1 MIKVYFPEEKIPY
14 YVYEALQIFGTVE
27 NLVTLIPSYTKLML
41 QLINDDGDILRTD
54 LITDET
60 RKAIKRQVYIVM
72 TQYTGYESPWGCM
85 TGIRPAKT
93 VNQLERD
100 GLNNAEVLEY
110 LLDVYK
116 IREDKAR
123 LAIETAATQADANM
137 LTGERSSSIGFYAGV
152 PFCPT
157 RCLYCSFTSN
167 PIEKYYKSVDKYIDL
182 IGQEIK
188 ETAALIKEHNLS
200 IESLYIGGGTPTS
213 LNEAQLQS
221 YLNHLTDNLDLSR
234 LAEFCLEAGRP
245 DSINEEKLRIS
256 INAGVNRISINPQTM
271 NDITLEAI
279 GRCHTSEQTVKAF
292 YQAREAGFN
301 NINMDIIAGLPGED
315 ERMFEYT
322 LEQINKLQPDSLTVH
337 TLSIK
342 RAAMLRFDADALEKL
357 SFSVTSN
364 MVDMARAFATSLGL
378 RPYYMY
384 RQKNMLGNLENV
396 AYCRKG
402 CESPYNIHIMEEDQ
416 TILAVGAGAVTKV
429 VYSNNRIERAFN
441 VKSVEDYLRRMPEM
455 IERKRLLLDNN
466 I

>member
-1 MIKVYFPEEKIPY
+1 MIKVYFTEEKLLY

-27 NLVTLIPSYTKLML
+27 NLVTLIPSYPQLML
-41 QLINDDGDILRTD
+41 QLIDDNGEVLRTD
-54 LITDET
+54 LITEET
-60 RKAIKRQVYIVM
+60 RKDIKRQVYIVM
-72 TQYTGYESPWGCM
+72 TEYTGYHSPWGCM
-85 TGIRPAKT
+85 TGIRPVKT
-93 VNQLERD
+93 VNQLKFK
-100 GLNNAEVLEY
+100 GLSNEEVLEH
-110 LLDVYK
+110 LLDFYK
-116 IREDKAR
+116 IREDKAK
-123 LAIETAATQADANM
+123 LAIETATTQAEANI
-137 LTGERSSSIGFYAGV
+137 LTGNISSRIGFYAGV

-182 IGQEIK
+182 IGLEI
-188 ETAALIKEHNLS
+188 EATADLIKEHNLS

-213 LNEAQLQS
+213 LNEAQLQR
-221 YLNHLTDNLDLSR
+221 YLNHLVDNLDLSC
-234 LAEFCLEAGRP
+234 LEEFCLEAGRP
-245 DSINEEKLRIS
+245 DSITEEKLRIS
-256 INAGVNRISINPQTM
+256 VAAGVNRISINPQSM
-271 NDITLEAI
+271 NDITLKAI
-279 GRCHTSEQTVKAF
+279 GRCHTREQTVKAF
-292 YQAREAGFN
+292 YQAREAGFK

-315 ERMFEYT
+315 ESMFEYT

-342 RAAMLRFDADALEKL
+342 RAAMLRFDTDALDKL
-357 SFSVTSN
+357 SFSTTSK
-364 MVDMARAFATSLGL
+364 MVDMARAYASSSGL

-429 VYSNNRIERAFN
+429 VFNDNRIERAFN
-441 VKSVEDYLRRMPEM
+441 VKSVEEYLRRMPEM
-455 IERKRLLLDNN
+455 IERKRLLLANN